1 MTNAF
6 RGRWFKVPHVLGDGQ
21 FETFRNTI
29 EAEGIILNITG
40 RDKHVPEI
48 ERYISTVK

>member
-1 MTNAF
+1 M
-6 RGRWFKVPHVLGDGQ
+6 HSEEDGSRYHMYWVMGNSKPS
-21 FETFRNTI
+21 EI
-29 EAEGIILNITG
+29 EADGIILNITG